1 MLSGASRCTKTV
13 LYALQFVWCKFFK
26 VLSFASSVQVSL
38 RSSSSCWCS
47 RPDRIHVLLCG
58 AFGDGG
64 AWLSALVEQVL
75 LAETVFLE
83 LVSTGFVDVGRLLG
97 VLHGLVR
104 VSV

>member
-1 MLSGASRCTKTV
+1 M
-13 LYALQFVWCKFFK
+13 
-26 VLSFASSVQVSL
+26 
-38 RSSSSCWCS
+38 
-47 RPDRIHVLLCG
+47 LLCG